1 MWGRDAH
8 CRILVRQM
16 GLGRDLEVDPRWRP
30 IDHWNRLAFN
40 RGGPSP
46 HDGVSVYPLP
56 GAGVKGKGKD
66 KGKDKGKGKDMGKQQ
81 GKGQE
86 KGKGKRPRS
95 PDAPSGKGKRRR

>member
-1 MWGRDAH
+1 M
-8 CRILVRQM
+8 M
-16 GLGRDLEVDPRWRP
+16 E
-30 IDHWNRLAFN
+30 
-40 RGGPSP
+40 PSP

-66 KGKDKGKGKDMGKQQ
+66 KGQDKSKEKGKQQ